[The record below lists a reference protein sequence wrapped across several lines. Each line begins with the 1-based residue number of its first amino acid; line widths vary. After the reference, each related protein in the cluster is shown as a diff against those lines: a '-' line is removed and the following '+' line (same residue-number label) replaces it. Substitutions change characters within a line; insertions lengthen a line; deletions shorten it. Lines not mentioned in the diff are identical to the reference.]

1 MEYWIVLK
9 MNARHGISLKPYLK
23 TILSQF
29 FHTLL
34 KTSQMFYPVTVP
46 LCIHGFLSWKH
57 CYFSHKSSLSA
68 FVRALLELLFWL
80 IIVRRHASAEA
91 SQGMLENYF
100 NVPFSITLT
109 CPIFLTTSLPHGID
123 LNLCLILTLL
133 LVTILQRSDPSYV
146 AQKTDESVT
155 VDPYIRPVRAQQMT
169 PSDCLQ
175 ADHIHAETCCNFQ
188 DN

>member
-9 MNARHGISLKPYLK
+9 MNARRGISLKPYLK

-100 NVPFSITLT
+100 NVPYFLDHQPPTRNRFESLFNPNAAISHHPTEEWSFLCCTEDWWICHSWSLHSASPCTANDTKWLSPGRSHT
-109 CPIFLTTSLPHGID
+109 CWNML
-123 LNLCLILTLL
+123 
-133 LVTILQRSDPSYV
+133 
-146 AQKTDESVT
+146 
-155 VDPYIRPVRAQQMT
+155 
-169 PSDCLQ
+169 
-175 ADHIHAETCCNFQ
+175 
-188 DN
+188 